1 MRSERARFLD
11 RRERRANDESS
22 PFSALGE
29 NGRGFDATAP
39 SLHFKNQAKSNTI
52 GHWFKPGINQMII
65 KKLELQGFKS
75 FPDRTKIVFHTGITA
90 IVGPNGTGKSNIV
103 DAILWVLGGQ
113 RQKGL
118 RGEKTEDIIFNG
130 NAKKPPLGMADVTM
144 ALEHLE
150 EEIAINH
157 RAFRSGESEYRLNGK
172 AARLKDIQD
181 ALWKQ
186 AVAEKEYFVIE
197 QGSVGTILTT
207 KPAEKRSL
215 LEEAAGTAF
224 YKDKKK
230 EAQSKL
236 ASSEQNLIRLED
248 IISEVGR
255 SKNSLQRQAQAAV
268 RYRKLREKVR
278 ELTGL
283 NYRRK
288 LVQLEQRHREAFRL
302 HGDTL
307 AQEKDLAF
315 RIKSAEKDLA
325 DRRREVWEL
334 EKAIKEGQEALYH
347 LESQSNR
354 TEAEKEREARRIE
367 LLQEKEKKAAQAAQ
381 ELDQELSFLESE
393 IAQRE
398 NARLELEQTL
408 QQKQA
413 EMTRAADDGRSV
425 RESFSLLEKS
435 IESLKSQQLQRLL
448 ELTEFRNENLKAEKE
463 IELLARQETKWSDQL
478 VEEKAPLQAR
488 EESLGLTENDLEM
501 ARRDASER
509 ERLTGELRNSL
520 EEKRTAHER
529 LEDRLEEAGKAR
541 DEDRYRLQALKKME
555 ENLSGPA
562 SEEPI
567 PETLGRLADLIE
579 ADVAD
584 AALIDAL
591 WKEEAGLS
599 VVPALDYLR
608 RAAERTLQGHF
619 LLVSPQKEWTS
630 PPPAPDDPSVLG
642 YLKSRLRPSPKA
654 QGLLGQLREAVIV
667 RDIRSGIELWLRHP
681 ALNFVTPQG
690 DLLLS
695 SGLLRVGRR
704 EEGIFALEQEVRKLE
719 DRLSRRDDELM
730 PLAAGFEKNGQE
742 IGQLQKDIAAAT
754 VLLEELGK
762 KTHELEKKKITNDAE
777 RERIADTVA
786 LLEKELDLLRR
797 DKQNLGLK
805 RESLLQEIGRLTEEE
820 LSLEARIE
828 AEERDFAA
836 SRGRNVEEE
845 KRSIGLR
852 ADTALLEE
860 RLGHIAAQMKE
871 LTEREESTRKKI
883 LSFREEA
890 GQSREE
896 EAAALK
902 AATSLE
908 TRNRDLDEEKTTKR
922 TELTRKEADLLQK
935 QTEAEALDKRL
946 AELREELERKKE
958 ERVRWE
964 IAKAEIDRDMVNLE
978 ETCWQELKKTLHEVK
993 DEKPEIE
1000 LTDAEI
1006 EEQLAEAEENLQ
1018 RIKTVNLMAEEEYVG
1033 HKERYD
1039 FLVQQRDDL
1048 RQSID
1053 ATQEAIR
1060 KIDEESE
1067 TRFLAALEE
1076 VNKNFEEVFT
1086 VLFKGG
1092 TAEVRLQD
1100 ESNPRESGV
1109 EIIAQPP
1116 GKKVQNVALLSGGEK
1131 SLTSLAFLFALFR
1144 YRPTPFCILDEVD
1157 AALDDVNLA
1166 RFLDLMKEIK
1176 KDTQFIIITHNYKT
1190 MEVADYIYGTTMAE
1204 PNITK
1209 LYSVKLKKQQ
1219 VLIQ

>member
-1 MRSERARFLD
+1 
-11 RRERRANDESS
+11 
-22 PFSALGE
+22 
-29 NGRGFDATAP
+29 
-39 SLHFKNQAKSNTI
+39 
-52 GHWFKPGINQMII
+52 MII

-75 FPDRTKIVFHTGITA
+75 FPERTKVVFHPGITA

-113 RQKGL
+113 RQKGM

-130 NAKKPPLGMADVTM
+130 NTKKPPLGMADVTM
-144 ALEHLE
+144 ALEHQE
-150 EEIAINH
+150 EEFAINH

-172 AARLKDIQD
+172 AVRLKDIQD
-181 ALWKQ
+181 ALWKR

-207 KPAEKRSL
+207 KPAEKRAL

-224 YKDKKK
+224 YKDKKR

-278 ELTGL
+278 ELTGF

-288 LVQLEQRHREAFRL
+288 LAQLEHRHGEALRL

-315 RIKSAEKDLA
+315 RIKSQEKDLA
-325 DRRREVWEL
+325 DRRREIWEL
-334 EKAIKEGQEALYH
+334 EKAIKEAQEALYQ

-354 TEAEKEREARRIE
+354 TEAEREKEARSLE
-367 LLQEKEKKAAQAAQ
+367 LLQDKEKEATRAAQ
-381 ELDQELSFLESE
+381 ELEEELSFLKSE
-393 IAQRE
+393 IVQRE
-398 NARLELEQTL
+398 NARVEIEQAL

-413 EMTRAADDGRSV
+413 EIARAADEGRAV
-425 RESFSLLEKS
+425 RESSSHLEQS
-435 IESLKSQQLQRLL
+435 IGTLKSQHIQRLL
-448 ELTEFRNENLKAEKE
+448 ELTELRNENLKTEKE
-463 IELLARQETKWSDQL
+463 IEILARQEAKWGDQL
-478 VEEKAPLQAR
+478 SEERALLQAKG
-488 EESLGLTENDLEM
+488 ESLWLTESELDL
-501 ARRDASER
+501 ARKETAEKER
-509 ERLTGELRNSL
+509 QVVGLRNSL
-520 EEKRTAHER
+520 EEKSEARRH
-529 LEDRLEEAGKAR
+529 LEARLEESKKAR
-541 DEDRYRLQALKKME
+541 EEDRYRLQALKKME

-562 SEEPI
+562 PEEPI
-567 PETLGRLADLIE
+567 PEVLGRLADLIE
-579 ADVAD
+579 ADASD
-584 AALIDAL
+584 ATLIDAL
-591 WKEEAGLS
+591 WREEAGLA
-599 VVPALDYLR
+599 VIPALDYLR
-608 RAAERTLQGHF
+608 RAAEKTLPGRY
-619 LLVSPQKEWTS
+619 LLVSPRREEPP
-630 PPPAPDDPSVLG
+630 PPPAPDAPGVLG

-654 QGLLGQLREAVIV
+654 QGLVKQLREAVIV
-667 RDIRSGIELWLRHP
+667 NDIRAGIELWLQNP
-681 ALNFVTPQG
+681 GLNFVTPQG
-690 DLLLS
+690 DLLLC

-704 EEGIFALEQEVRKLE
+704 EEGLFSLEQEVRKLE
-719 DRLSRRDDELM
+719 ERLSRRDDKIM
-730 PLAAGFEKNGQE
+730 PIGVDLEKNGRE
-742 IGQLQKDIAAAT
+742 IEQLQKDISSADI
-754 VLLEELGK
+754 LLEDLGK
-762 KTHELEKKKITNDAE
+762 KIHDLEKKKIADEAE
-777 RERIADTVA
+777 REKVAGTVA
-786 LLEKELDLLRR
+786 LLEKELGLLLR
-797 DKQNLGLK
+797 DKQDLALK
-805 RESLLQEIGRLTEEE
+805 RESFLQDIGRLAEEE
-820 LSLEARIE
+820 RALESRIE

-836 SRGRNVEEE
+836 SRGRDIEEE

-860 RLGHIAAQMKE
+860 RHGHIAAQKQE
-871 LTEREESTRKKI
+871 LSERIESTRKKVA
-883 LSFREEA
+883 SFREEA
-890 GQSREE
+890 ERSREE
-896 EAAALK
+896 AASAREAAA
-902 AATSLE
+902 SLE
-908 TRNRDLDEEKTTKR
+908 ARTRQLDEEKTSR
-922 TELTRKEADLLQK
+922 RAELTQKEADLFQK
-935 QTEAEALDKRL
+935 QGDAEALDKKL
-946 AELREELERKKE
+946 AEGREDLERKKE

-1000 LTDAEI
+1000 LSDAEI
-1006 EEQLAEAEENLQ
+1006 EEQLAEAEESLQ
-1018 RIKTVNLMAEEEYVG
+1018 RIKTVNLMAEEEYIS

-1053 ATQEAIR
+1053 STMEAIR

-1067 TRFLAALEE
+1067 VRFLEALRE
-1076 VNKNFEEVFT
+1076 VDKSFSEVFT
-1086 VLFKGG
+1086 LLFKGG
-1092 TAEVRLQD
+1092 SAEVRLQD
-1100 ESNPRESGV
+1100 ESNPQESGV
-1109 EIIAQPP
+1109 EII
-1116 GKKVQNVALLSGGEK
+1116 ALLSGGEK
-1131 SLTSLAFLFALFR
+1131 SLTGLAFLFALFR

-1209 LYSVKLKKQQ
+1209 LYSVKLERQQ
-1219 VLIQ
+1219 ELIQ

>member
-1 MRSERARFLD
+1 
-11 RRERRANDESS
+11 
-22 PFSALGE
+22 
-29 NGRGFDATAP
+29 
-39 SLHFKNQAKSNTI
+39 
-52 GHWFKPGINQMII
+52 MII
-65 KKLELQGFKS
+65 KKLDLQGFKS
-75 FPDRTKIVFHTGITA
+75 FPDRTKIVFHSGITA
-90 IVGPNGTGKSNIV
+90 VVGPNGTGKSNIV

-130 NAKKPPLGMADVTM
+130 NSKKPPLGMADVTL
-144 ALEHLE
+144 ALEHQE

-181 ALWKQ
+181 ALWKR

-197 QGSVGTILTT
+197 QGSVGSILTT
-207 KPAEKRSL
+207 KPAEKRTL

-248 IISEVGR
+248 IISEVSR

-288 LVQLEQRHREAFRL
+288 LAQFEQRHAEAVRR
-302 HGDTL
+302 HGETL

-315 RIKSAEKDLA
+315 RIKNTEKDLT

-334 EKAIKEGQEALYH
+334 EKAIKEGQEALFH

-367 LLQEKEKKAAQAAQ
+367 ILQEKERKATQAAQ
-381 ELDQELSFLESE
+381 ELEQELSLFESE

-398 NARLELEQTL
+398 NARLEVEKAL
-408 QQKQA
+408 QLKQV
-413 EMTRAADDGRSV
+413 EMARAADDGRSV
-425 RESFSLLEKS
+425 RESFSLLEKN
-435 IESLKSQQLQRLL
+435 IETLKSQQLQRLL
-448 ELTEFRNENLKAEKE
+448 ELTEFRNENLKVEKE
-463 IELLARQETKWSDQL
+463 IEILARQEAKWSDQL
-478 VEEKAPLQAR
+478 VEEKSLLQTR
-488 EESLGLTENDLEM
+488 EASLGMTENDLGL
-501 ARRDASER
+501 ALKDAAESEK
-509 ERLTGELRNSL
+509 RLGELRTSRQ
-520 EEKRTAHER
+520 EKRTARER
-529 LEDRLEEAGKAR
+529 LEERLAEATKAWE
-541 DEDRYRLQALKKME
+541 EDRYRLQALKKME
-555 ENLSGPA
+555 ENLRGPV

-567 PETLGRLADLIE
+567 PEALGRLADLIE
-579 ADVAD
+579 TDAAD
-584 AALIDAL
+584 AVLIDAL

-599 VVPALDYLR
+599 VVPAMDYLR
-608 RAAERTLQGHF
+608 RAAEKTLPGRF
-619 LLVSPQKEWTS
+619 LLVSPHKEW
-630 PPPAPDDPSVLG
+630 PPLPAAPDDPSVLG
-642 YLKSRLRPSPKA
+642 YLKARLRPSPKA
-654 QGLLGQLREAVIV
+654 RDLLGQLREAVIV

-719 DRLSRRDDELM
+719 EHLSHRENEIT
-730 PLAAGFEKNGQE
+730 PLAADLEKDGQE
-742 IGQLQKDIAAAT
+742 IGQLQKDISAVADF
-754 VLLEELGK
+754 LEELGK
-762 KTHELEKKKITNDAE
+762 KTHELEKKKIADEAE
-777 RERIADTVA
+777 RERIAGNVV

-797 DKQNLGLK
+797 DKQNLDLK
-805 RESLLQEIGRLTEEE
+805 RESFLREIGRLEEE
-820 LSLEARIE
+820 EGLLTARIE
-828 AEERDFAA
+828 TEERDFAA

-845 KRSIGLR
+845 KRSLGLH

-860 RLGHIAAQMKE
+860 RFGHIVAQMKE
-871 LTEREESTRKKI
+871 LSERKESTSKKI
-883 LSFREEA
+883 LSFNEEIAQSRAEEA
-890 GQSREE
+890 TAR
-896 EAAALK
+896 EAAASIEIR
-902 AATSLE
+902 T
-908 TRNRDLDEEKTTKR
+908 RDLEAEKATKQ
-922 TELTRKEADLLQK
+922 TELTRKETDLSQK
-935 QTEAEALDKRL
+935 QTEAEAMDERL
-946 AELREELERKKE
+946 SEWREELERKKE

-978 ETCWQELKKTLHEVK
+978 ESCWQELKKTLHEVK

-1000 LTDAEI
+1000 LTDVEI

-1033 HKERYD
+1033 HKERFD

-1053 ATQEAIR
+1053 STQEAIR
-1060 KIDEESE
+1060 RIDEESQ

-1076 VNKNFEEVFT
+1076 VNNNFQEVFGL
-1086 VLFKGG
+1086 LFKGG
-1092 TAEVRLQD
+1092 TAEIRLQD
-1100 ESNPRESGV
+1100 ESNPRESGI

-1157 AALDDVNLA
+1157 AALDDANLA

-1204 PNITK
+1204 PNITR
-1209 LYSVKLKKQQ
+1209 LYSVKLEKQQ
-1219 VLIQ
+1219 ELIQ

>member
-1 MRSERARFLD
+1 
-11 RRERRANDESS
+11 
-22 PFSALGE
+22 
-29 NGRGFDATAP
+29 
-39 SLHFKNQAKSNTI
+39 
-52 GHWFKPGINQMII
+52 MII

-75 FPDRTKIVFHTGITA
+75 FHDRTKIVFHPGITA

-144 ALEHLE
+144 ALEHQE
-150 EEIAINH
+150 EQIAINH

-172 AARLKDIQD
+172 SARLKDIQD
-181 ALWKQ
+181 TLWKR

-207 KPAEKRSL
+207 KPAEKRAL

-224 YKDKKK
+224 YKDKKR

-268 RYRKLREKVR
+268 RYRKLREKAR

-288 LVQLEQRHREAFRL
+288 LAQLELKHREAVRL

-307 AQEKDLAF
+307 AQEKDLAV

-325 DRRREVWEL
+325 DRRRDVWEL
-334 EKAIKEGQEALYH
+334 EKAIKEGQEALYQ

-354 TEAEKEREARRIE
+354 TEAEKDKEARRIE
-367 LLQEKEKKAAQAAQ
+367 LLQEKEKEATRAAQ
-381 ELDQELSFLESE
+381 ELEQELSSLQSE
-393 IAQRE
+393 ISQRRR
-398 NARLELEQTL
+398 ARRELEQAL
-408 QQKQA
+408 EQKQMEA
-413 EMTRAADDGRSV
+413 ARAADDGRSV

-435 IESLKSQQLQRLL
+435 IEGLKSQHLQRLL
-448 ELTEFRNENLKAEKE
+448 ELTELRNENLKAEKE
-463 IELLARQETKWSDQL
+463 MEILTRQETKWSEQL
-478 VEEKAPLQAR
+478 VEENSLLRAK
-488 EESLGLTENDLEM
+488 EESLGIIERDLEK
-501 ARRDASER
+501 ARNAALEK
-509 ERLTGELRNSL
+509 ERLAAELDNSREAKEGARKQLQERIGEA
-520 EEKRTAHER
+520 E
-529 LEDRLEEAGKAR
+529 KAR
-541 DEDRYRLQALKKME
+541 DEGRYRLQALKKME
-555 ENLSGPA
+555 ENLSGPV

-567 PETLGRLADLIE
+567 PEALGRLAELIE
-579 ADVAD
+579 ADAAD
-584 AALIDAL
+584 VALIDTL
-591 WKEEAGLS
+591 WKEEAGLP
-599 VVPALDYLR
+599 VIPALDYLR
-608 RAAERTLQGHF
+608 KAEERAPRGRF
-619 LLVSPQKEWTS
+619 LLVSPRKAWT
-630 PPPAPDDPSVLG
+630 PPPPPPESPGVLG

-654 QGLLGQLREAVIV
+654 QDLLGQLKEAVIV
-667 RDIRSGIELWLRHP
+667 KDIRSGIELWLGHP
-681 ALNFVTPQG
+681 ELNFVTPQG

-695 SGLLRVGRR
+695 SGLLRVGRG
-704 EEGIFALEQEVRKLE
+704 EEGVFALEQEVRKIE
-719 DRLSRRDDELM
+719 GRLFIRESEIS
-730 PLAAGFEKNGQE
+730 PLAAELEENEKE
-742 IGQLQKDIAAAT
+742 IGKLREDAAT
-754 VLLEELGK
+754 SAAFREELK
-762 KTHELEKKKITNDAE
+762 KEIHELEKKKIASQAE
-777 RERIADTVA
+777 REKIAGNVI
-786 LLEKELDLLRR
+786 LLEKELEILRR
-797 DKQNLGLK
+797 DKQNLALK
-805 RESLLQEIGRLTEEE
+805 RESFLQEIGRLTEEE
-820 LSLEARIE
+820 RSLQARIE
-828 AEERDFAA
+828 TEEKDFAA
-836 SRGRNVEEE
+836 SRGRSIEEE
-845 KRSIGLR
+845 KRSIGLL

-860 RLGHIAAQMKE
+860 RLGHITVQIQE
-871 LTEREESTRKKI
+871 LDEREESSRKKI
-883 LSFREEA
+883 LSLRGESD
-890 GQSREE
+890 QSREE
-896 EAAALK
+896 LASVRTAVG
-902 AATSLE
+902 SLE
-908 TRNRDLDEEKTTKR
+908 IRAGELDREKTARR
-922 TELTRKEADLLQK
+922 TGLTQMEADLLQK
-935 QTEAEALDKRL
+935 QNEAEALDKKL
-946 AELREELERKKE
+946 AESREELEGKKE

-1018 RIKTVNLMAEEEYVG
+1018 RIKTVNLMAEEEYIG

-1039 FLVQQRDDL
+1039 FLIHERDDL

-1060 KIDEESE
+1060 KIDEESQ
-1067 TRFLAALEE
+1067 TRFLAALME
-1076 VNKNFEEVFT
+1076 VHKNFQEVFGL
-1086 VLFKGG
+1086 LFKGG
-1092 TAEVRLQD
+1092 SAEVRLQD
-1100 ESNPRESGV
+1100 ENNAQESGV

-1204 PNITK
+1204 PNITT
-1209 LYSVKLKKQQ
+1209 LYSVKLEKQQ
-1219 VLIQ
+1219 ELTQ

>member
-1 MRSERARFLD
+1 
-11 RRERRANDESS
+11 
-22 PFSALGE
+22 
-29 NGRGFDATAP
+29 
-39 SLHFKNQAKSNTI
+39 
-52 GHWFKPGINQMII
+52 MII

-75 FPDRTKIVFHTGITA
+75 FPDRTKVVFHSGITA

-144 ALEHLE
+144 ALEHSE

-181 ALWKQ
+181 ALWKR

-255 SKNSLQRQAQAAV
+255 EKNSLQRQAQAAV

-278 ELTGL
+278 ELTGF

-288 LVQLEQRHREAFRL
+288 LAQLEGRHQEAVRL
-302 HGDTL
+302 HSDAL
-307 AQEKDLAF
+307 AQEKEMAL
-315 RIKSAEKDLA
+315 RIKSAERDLA
-325 DRRREVWEL
+325 DRRREVWDL
-334 EKAIKEGQEALYH
+334 EKAIKDGHESLFQ

-354 TEAEKEREARRIE
+354 AEADKEREARRIE
-367 LLQEKEKKAAQAAQ
+367 LLLEREKKSSQAAQ
-381 ELDQELSFLESE
+381 ELEQEIFSLDSE

-398 NARLELEQTL
+398 KTRLELEQAL
-408 QQKQA
+408 QLKQA
-413 EMTRAADDGRSV
+413 EVARAADEGRSV
-425 RESFSLLEKS
+425 RESFALLEKS
-435 IESLKSQQLQRLL
+435 IDSLKSEQLQRVL
-448 ELTEFRNENLKAEKE
+448 ELTELRNENLKAEKE
-463 IELLARQETKWSDQL
+463 TELLARQEAKWDSQL
-478 VEEKAPLQAR
+478 VEEKSSLQAR
-488 EESLGLTENDLEM
+488 QESLRTIEDNLEKV
-501 ARRDASER
+501 RRDASER
-509 ERLTGELRNSL
+509 ERLTGGLRNFL
-520 EEKRTAHER
+520 EEKRAAQER
-529 LEDRLEEAGKAR
+529 LEARVEEAR
-541 DEDRYRLQALKKME
+541 RSREEDRYRIQALKKME
-555 ENLSGPA
+555 EKLSGPLA
-562 SEEPI
+562 EEPV
-567 PETLGRLADLIE
+567 PEALGRLAELIE
-579 ADVAD
+579 ADAAD
-584 AALIDAL
+584 ATLIDAL
-591 WKEEAGLS
+591 WKEEAGLP

-608 RAAERTLQGHF
+608 WAEERTPRGCF
-619 LLVSPQKEWTS
+619 LLVSSKKS
-630 PPPAPDDPSVLG
+630 GAPPPPVPDDPNVLG
-642 YLKSRLRPSPKA
+642 DLKSRIRSSPKA
-654 QGLLGQLREAVIV
+654 PDLLDQLRDAVIV
-667 RDIRSGIELWLRHP
+667 RDIRSGIELWLQHP

-704 EEGIFALEQEVRKLE
+704 EEGIFAIEQEVRKLE
-719 DRLSRRDDELM
+719 DRLARRDEELT
-730 PLAAGFEKNGQE
+730 PLAAELEKLGQE
-742 IGQLQKDIAAAT
+742 VGQIHEDIAAGT
-754 VLLEELGK
+754 LLLEEMGK
-762 KTHELEKKKITNDAE
+762 KIHELEKKKIADEAE
-777 RERIADTVA
+777 RAKVAGTVT
-786 LLEKELDLLRR
+786 LLEKELELLVGE
-797 DKQNLGLK
+797 KQSLAQK
-805 RESLLQEIGRLTEEE
+805 QESLLREIGRLTEEE
-820 LSLEARIE
+820 QSLRSRIE
-828 AEERDFAA
+828 SEEREFAA

-845 KRSIGLR
+845 KRFIALR

-860 RLGHIAAQMKE
+860 RLGHIASQWRE
-871 LTEREESTRKKI
+871 LSERRGLSSQKT
-883 LSFREEA
+883 LSFRQEA
-890 GQSREE
+890 EQSREE
-896 EAAALK
+896 ETEARKAAA
-902 AATSLE
+902 SLE
-908 TRNRDLDEEKTTKR
+908 ARIRDLEEEKTTKR
-922 TELTRKEADLLQK
+922 ADLARKEGDFLQK
-935 QTEAEALDKRL
+935 QTDAESLDKGL
-946 AELREELERKKE
+946 IELREELERKKE
-958 ERVRWE
+958 DRVKWE

-993 DEKPEIE
+993 DEKPEFE
-1000 LTDAEI
+1000 LTDSEI
-1006 EEQLAEAEENLQ
+1006 DEQLAEAEEGLQ
-1018 RIKTVNLMAEEEYVG
+1018 RIKTVNMMAEEEFLS

-1053 ATQEAIR
+1053 STLEAIR

-1067 TRFLAALEE
+1067 ARFLEALRE
-1076 VNKNFEEVFT
+1076 VNKNFQEVFT
-1086 VLFKGG
+1086 LLFKGG
-1092 TAEVRLQD
+1092 SAEVKLQD
-1100 ESNPRESGV
+1100 ESTPRESGV

-1116 GKKVQNVALLSGGEK
+1116 GKKVQNIALLSGGEK

-1204 PNITK
+1204 PNITNI
-1209 LYSVKLKKQQ
+1209 YSVKLEKQPELTQ
-1219 VLIQ
+1219 

>member
-1 MRSERARFLD
+1 
-11 RRERRANDESS
+11 
-22 PFSALGE
+22 
-29 NGRGFDATAP
+29 
-39 SLHFKNQAKSNTI
+39 
-52 GHWFKPGINQMII
+52 MII

-75 FPDRTKIVFHTGITA
+75 FPDRTKVVFHPGITA

-113 RQKGL
+113 RQRGL

-130 NAKKPPLGMADVTM
+130 NTKKPALGMADVTM
-144 ALEHLE
+144 ALQHDE
-150 EEIAINH
+150 EEFAINH

-181 ALWKQ
+181 ALWKR

-207 KPAEKRSL
+207 KPAEKRAL

-224 YKDKKK
+224 YKEKKR

-278 ELTGL
+278 ELTGF

-288 LVQLEQRHREAFRL
+288 LAQLEHRHGEAVRQ

-307 AQEKDLAF
+307 AQEKDLAS
-315 RIKSAEKDLA
+315 RIKSQEKDLA

-334 EKAIKEGQEALYH
+334 EKAIKEAQEALFH

-354 TEAEKEREARRIE
+354 TEAERERETRRAE
-367 LLQEKEKKAAQAAQ
+367 LLQDKEKEAAEAAQ
-381 ELDQELSFLESE
+381 ELEREIAFFESE
-393 IAQRE
+393 VVQKE
-398 NARLELEQTL
+398 NVHTELEQAL
-408 QQKQA
+408 RQKQA
-413 EMTRAADDGRSV
+413 EIARAADEGQAV
-425 RESFSLLEKS
+425 RESSSQLEQT
-435 IESLKSQQLQRLL
+435 IGALKAQHVQRLI
-448 ELTEFRNENLKAEKE
+448 ELTEIRNENLKMEKE
-463 IELLARQETKWSDQL
+463 LEILARQEAKWSDQL
-478 VEEKAPLQAR
+478 SEEKALLLAK
-488 EESLGLTENDLEM
+488 EESLRITENDLET
-501 ARRDASER
+501 ARQETAEVERRGAGLRSSLDEKSEARQRLDARLQDLQKAR
-509 ERLTGELRNSL
+509 E
-520 EEKRTAHER
+520 
-529 LEDRLEEAGKAR
+529 EDRF
-541 DEDRYRLQALKKME
+541 RLQALRKME
-555 ENLSGPA
+555 ENLGCPA

-567 PETLGRLADLIE
+567 PEVLGRLADLIE
-579 ADVAD
+579 ADASD

-591 WKEEAGLS
+591 WKEEAGLA
-599 VVPALDYLR
+599 VIPALDYLR
-608 RAAERTLQGHF
+608 RSEEKTLQGRY
-619 LLVSPQKEWTS
+619 LLVSPRREETL
-630 PPPAPDDPSVLG
+630 PPAAPVAPGVLG
-642 YLKSRLRPSPKA
+642 YLKSRLRPGPKA
-654 QGLLGQLREAVIV
+654 QDLVRQLREAVIV
-667 RDIRSGIELWLRHP
+667 SDIRTGIELWLEHP

-695 SGLLRVGRR
+695 SGLLRVGPG
-704 EEGIFALEQEVRKLE
+704 EEGLFSLEQEVRKLE
-719 DRLSRRDDELM
+719 ERLSRQDSEIM
-730 PLAAGFEKNGQE
+730 PVAADVESSDRE
-742 IGQLQKDIAAAT
+742 IAQLQNDLSSAG
-754 VLLEELGK
+754 VLLEELRSRI
-762 KTHELEKKKITNDAE
+762 HELEKNKIADTAE
-777 RERIADTVA
+777 REKIADTVN
-786 LLEKELDLLRR
+786 LLEKELDILYR
-797 DKQNLGLK
+797 DKQELNEK
-805 RESLLQEIGRLTEEE
+805 SESLLQNINRLAEEE
-820 LSLEARIE
+820 RSLEARIE
-828 AEERDFAA
+828 AEERDYAA

-845 KRSIGLR
+845 KRSLELR

-860 RLGHIAAQMKE
+860 RRGHISAQRQE
-871 LTEREESTRKKI
+871 LAERIESTRKK
-883 LSFREEA
+883 LESFREEA
-890 GQSREE
+890 VRAHGEASSAR
-896 EAAALK
+896 EAAV
-902 AATSLE
+902 SLE
-908 TRNRDLDEEKTTKR
+908 ARARQLEDERTSRRDD
-922 TELTRKEADLLQK
+922 LTQKETDLLEK
-935 QTEAEALDKRL
+935 QSAGEDLDKRL
-946 AELREELERKKE
+946 AEERDELERKKE

-978 ETCWQELKKTLHEVK
+978 ESCWQELKKTLHEVK
-993 DEKPEIE
+993 DEQPEIE
-1000 LTDAEI
+1000 LSDAEI
-1006 EEQLAEAEENLQ
+1006 EEQLAEAEENVQ
-1018 RIKTVNLMAEEEYVG
+1018 RIKTVNLMAEEEYTS
-1033 HKERYD
+1033 HKERFD

-1053 ATQEAIR
+1053 STMEAIH

-1067 TRFLAALEE
+1067 ARFLEALRE
-1076 VNKNFEEVFT
+1076 VNKNFSEVF
-1086 VLFKGG
+1086 VLLFKGG
-1092 TAEVRLQD
+1092 SAEVRLQD

-1157 AALDDVNLA
+1157 AALDDVNLT

-1209 LYSVKLKKQQ
+1209 LYSVKLEKQQ
-1219 VLIQ
+1219 ELIQ